1 MYMYVNII
9 LLGNFIYNPHTVK
22 LGAWIRNNV
31 PFAYW
36 LNETTP
42 HMTNI
47 YVGDYLFLVGCVL
60 AFFGSFMYTY
70 KKTANLRY
78 AFGRTVF
85 AFSVFAAAIIFFTV
99 EITNSLTFTFFHVTA
114 KTSGF
119 PWWTASP
126 VYQLRGITYA
136 DALGFFSVA
145 AIIGFI
151 LLNACSEK
159 LEEA

>member
-47 YVGDYLFLVGCVL
+47 YFGDYLFLLGCML

-70 KKTANLRY
+70 KMTNLRY
-78 AFGRTVF
+78 AIGKTVF
-85 AFSVFAAAIIFFTV
+85 TYSVFAAAIIFFTV
-99 EITNSLTFTFFHVTA
+99 EITNSLTFMLFHVTA

-119 PWWTASP
+119 PWWSASP
-126 VYQLRGITYA
+126 IYRFKGITYA
-136 DALGFFSVA
+136 YAFAFFAVCSV
-145 AIIGFI
+145 ISYI
-151 LLNACSEK
+151 LLNAEGK
-159 LEEA
+159 KIEEI